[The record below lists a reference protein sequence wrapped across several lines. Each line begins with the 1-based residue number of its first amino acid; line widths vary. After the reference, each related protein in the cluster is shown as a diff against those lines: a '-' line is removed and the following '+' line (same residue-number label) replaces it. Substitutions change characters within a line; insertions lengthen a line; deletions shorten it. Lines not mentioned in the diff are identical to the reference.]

1 MESIKGDPKV
11 DGLVRDLRGT
21 IERLQEKVKV
31 LEDRLGSIESG
42 ATFAFG
48 PYFALPRLSST
59 QVEGQIEN
67 GNMLYNTTDH
77 KVWVKINGVI
87 HFLNTTLV

>member
-31 LEDRLGSIESG
+31 LEDRIQSLEGRPN
-42 ATFAFG
+42 FAFG
-48 PYFALPRLSST
+48 PFFALPRLNTT
-59 QVEGQIEN
+59 QLEGQSEN
-67 GNMLYNTTDH
+67 GNMVYNATEH
-77 KVWVKINGVI
+77 EIWVLMNGVI
-87 HFLNTTLV
+87 HSLNTTPV